1 MTLVVGFPPGKDDWS
16 SIELG
21 ATLAKSAGTDLLV
34 VTVVPS
40 VWPTPVAGHTDRE
53 FEDWAEQQG
62 AAAVAEANAILAE
75 HCPDIAAVAR
85 WTPGRSVASTLLEQA
100 EEVDARMVVVGSGST
115 GSYGRVHPG
124 AIGDW
129 LLHFSHI
136 PVAVATHG
144 YAASER
150 GRVRRVSCAFR
161 GDERSLQTVERTAAI
176 CADIGASLRLVTFAV
191 RGRTVYTAGV
201 GVGAEDMVLDRWISQ
216 ATAAQADALKTL
228 EESGN
233 APDRGRQRGGH
244 RTVLGC
250 RHRPTGLGPRRG
262 PGGRVLHGRCHRAH
276 LPELERFEDRSALAC
291 AGGRRPVI

>member
-21 ATLAKSAGTDLLV
+21 ATLARSAGTDLLV

-75 HCPDIAAVAR
+75 HCPDVAAVAR
-85 WTPGRSVASTLLEQA
+85 WTPGRSVASALLEQA
-100 EEVDARMVVVGSGST
+100 EEVAASMIVVGSGST

-129 LLHFSHI
+129 LLHSSHI

-144 YAASER
+144 FAASEH
-150 GRVRRVSCAFR
+150 GRVSRVSCAFR
-161 GDERSLQTVERTAAI
+161 GDERSMRTAERTAAI
-176 CADIGASLRLVTFAV
+176 CADDRRVAAAGHLRRA
-191 RGRTVYTAGV
+191 R
-201 GVGAEDMVLDRWISQ
+201 
-216 ATAAQADALKTL
+216 
-228 EESGN
+228 
-233 APDRGRQRGGH
+233 P
-244 RTVLGC
+244 
-250 RHRPTGLGPRRG
+250 HRPHLRDRRRRRGHGAGPMGQPGDGG
-262 PGGRVLHGRCHRAH
+262 PGGGPQAAEGVG
-276 LPELERFEDRSALAC
+276 SA
-291 AGGRRPVI
+291 RRPWSTHVVASGRSWGAAIDRLDWDRDEVLVVGSSSAGVIERIFLGSNASKLVRHAPVPVVVVP

>member
-75 HCPDIAAVAR
+75 HCPEVAAVAR
-85 WTPGRSVASTLLEQA
+85 WTPGRSVASTLLQQA
-100 EEVDARMVVVGSGST
+100 EEVAASMVVVGSGST

-129 LLHFSHI
+129 LLHSSHI

-144 YAASER
+144 YAATEH

-161 GDERSLQTVERTAAI
+161 GDDRSIRTVERTAAI

-191 RGRTVYTAGV
+191 RGRTVYTAGISTHT
-201 GVGAEDMVLDRWISQ
+201 EDMVLDRWVSQ
-216 ATAAQADALKTL
+216 AQTAQDEVLKKL
-228 EESGN
+228 RESGN
-233 APDRGRQRGGH
+233 APTEVESVVAAGRTWGAAIDRLDWDRDEVL
-244 RTVLGC
+244 VLGSSDAGVIERIFLGSNASKIV
-250 RHRPTGLGPRRG
+250 RHSP
-262 PGGRVLHGRCHRAH
+262 V
-276 LPELERFEDRSALAC
+276 
-291 AGGRRPVI
+291 PVIVVP

>member
-100 EEVDARMVVVGSGST
+100 EEVDARMVVVGSGSN

-201 GVGAEDMVLDRWISQ
+201 GIGAEDMVLDRWISQ

-233 APDRGRQRGGH
+233 APDEVDSVVATGRSWGAAIDRLDWDH
-244 RTVLGC
+244 DEVLVVGSSTAGVIERIFLSSNASKIV
-250 RHRPTGLGPRRG
+250 RH
-262 PGGRVLHGRCHRAH
+262 
-276 LPELERFEDRSALAC
+276 S
-291 AGGRRPVI
+291 PVPVVVVP

>member
-21 ATLAKSAGTDLLV
+21 ATLARSAGTDLLV
-34 VTVVPS
+34 VTVVPT

-75 HCPDIAAVAR
+75 HCPDVAAVAR

-100 EEVDARMVVVGSGST
+100 EEVAASMVVVGSGST

-201 GVGAEDMVLDRWISQ
+201 GAGAEDMVLDRWVSQ
-216 ATAAQADALKTL
+216 ATAAQDDALKAL
-228 EESGN
+228 QESGN
-233 APDRGRQRGGH
+233 APPEVDSVVATGRSWGAAIDRLDWDH
-244 RTVLGC
+244 DEVLVVGSSTAGVIERIFLSSNASKIV
-250 RHRPTGLGPRRG
+250 RH
-262 PGGRVLHGRCHRAH
+262 
-276 LPELERFEDRSALAC
+276 S
-291 AGGRRPVI
+291 PVPVVVVP

>member
-21 ATLAKSAGTDLLV
+21 ATLAKSASTDLLV
-34 VTVVPS
+34 VTVVPT

-100 EEVDARMVVVGSGST
+100 EEVDASMVIVGSGST

-176 CADIGASLRLVTFAV
+176 CADVGASLRLVTFAI

-201 GVGAEDMVLDRWISQ
+201 GAGAEDMVLDRWVSQ
-216 ATAAQADALKTL
+216 ATTAQDNALKTL
-228 EESGN
+228 QESGHAPPEVDSVVAIGRSWGAAIDRLDWDHDEVLVVGSSTAGVIERIFLSSN
-233 APDRGRQRGGH
+233 ASKI
-244 RTVLGC
+244 V
-250 RHRPTGLGPRRG
+250 RH
-262 PGGRVLHGRCHRAH
+262 
-276 LPELERFEDRSALAC
+276 S
-291 AGGRRPVI
+291 PVPVVVVP

>member
-1 MTLVVGFPPGKDDWS
+1 MTLVVGFSPGKDDWS

-21 ATLAKSAGTDLLV
+21 ATLARSAGTDLLV

-53 FEDWAEQQG
+53 FQDWAEQHG
-62 AAAVAEANAILAE
+62 AAAVAEAKAILEA
-75 HCPDIAAVAR
+75 HCPDVAAVAR

-100 EEVDARMVVVGSGST
+100 EEVAANMVVVGSGSH

-144 YAASER
+144 YAASEF

-161 GDERSLQTVERTAAI
+161 GDERSVLTVERTAAI
-176 CADIGASLRLVTFAV
+176 CADIGAALRLVTFAV

-201 GVGAEDMVLDRWISQ
+201 GAGAEDMVMDRWVSQ
-216 ATAAQADALKTL
+216 ATAAQEGALKTL
-228 EESGN
+228 EESGKAPSAVDHVVASGRSWGAAIDRLDWDHDEVLVVGSSSAGVIERIFLSSN
-233 APDRGRQRGGH
+233 ASKI
-244 RTVLGC
+244 V
-250 RHRPTGLGPRRG
+250 RH
-262 PGGRVLHGRCHRAH
+262 
-276 LPELERFEDRSALAC
+276 S
-291 AGGRRPVI
+291 PVPVVVVP

>member
-21 ATLAKSAGTDLLV
+21 ATLAKSADTDLLV

-62 AAAVAEANAILAE
+62 AVAVAEANAILAE

-100 EEVDARMVVVGSGST
+100 EEVNARMVVVGSGST

-201 GVGAEDMVLDRWISQ
+201 GAGAEDMVLDRWINQ
-216 ATAAQADALKTL
+216 ATAAQADALKAL

-233 APDRGRQRGGH
+233 APAEVDSVVAIGRSWGAAIDRLDWDH
-244 RTVLGC
+244 DEVLVVGSSTAGVIERIFLSSNASKIV
-250 RHRPTGLGPRRG
+250 RH
-262 PGGRVLHGRCHRAH
+262 
-276 LPELERFEDRSALAC
+276 S
-291 AGGRRPVI
+291 PVPVVVVP